1 MKHDSWKRPKDMVYA
16 EYRQEDLNFNS
27 LNIVEDATPEEVDEW
42 MNTDYFM
49 KGEFDVMKLFV
60 LVPALIQVTVFF
72 MMLFMFYVN
81 SLFY

>member
-1 MKHDSWKRPKDMVYA
+1 MVYA